1 LDGQEGQARAIIGA
15 EVPNMEQE
23 EEKQMLKFVNVAEL
37 AEYRRIAEVDEI
49 GRRVIANN
57 GFDGVLTMIG
67 VLMGSWV
74 AGVRDPRIVISTGLA
89 TCMAMGIS
97 GAWGSYVAETAERKH
112 AMQDLGQAMLR
123 DMSNSKQARAS
134 RFAIMVITAL
144 DGLSPL
150 LAGLMVLLPFL
161 FGDLW
166 GDITYSYIGGLAMA
180 SVVLFGLGAFLATVA
195 RDNIIRAGMR
205 MIVAGGVCVG
215 ITLLLS

>member
-1 LDGQEGQARAIIGA
+1 LGGQEGQARAIIGA

-23 EEKQMLKFVNVAEL
+23 EEKEMLKFVNVAEL

-97 GAWGSYVAETAERKH
+97 GAWGSYVAESAERKH

-134 RFAIMVITAL
+134 RFAILVITAL

-166 GDITYSYIGGLAMA
+166 GDITYSYIAGLAMA
-180 SVVLFGLGAFLATVA
+180 SIVLFGLGAFLATVA